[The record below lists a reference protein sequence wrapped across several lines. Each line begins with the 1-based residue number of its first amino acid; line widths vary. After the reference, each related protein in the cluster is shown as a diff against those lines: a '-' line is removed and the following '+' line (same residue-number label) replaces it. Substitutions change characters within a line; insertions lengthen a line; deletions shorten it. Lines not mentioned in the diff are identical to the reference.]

1 MIDDLLSIQNSK
13 FLILYSMAEVLEA
26 RLLLRCCIWYLT
38 F

>member
-1 MIDDLLSIQNSK
+1 
-13 FLILYSMAEVLEA
+13 MAEVLEA